1 VGDFLHLDKHDMTKL
16 FVYHKAWYY
25 QVGTEGLNAAS
36 NRIDRCHQRV
46 VQHPIEST
54 AATKVTARGLK
65 GGSQRGCRKAVHSE
79 GVETLYFFFVK
90 PVAV

>member
-1 VGDFLHLDKHDMTKL
+1 MDNQSHVGDFLHLDKHDMTKL

-46 VQHPIEST
+46 VQQPIEST
-54 AATKVTARGLK
+54 AATKGWCSIQSNRPLPPK
-65 GGSQRGCRKAVHSE
+65 SQRG
-79 GVETLYFFFVK
+79 G
-90 PVAV
+90 